1 MPLVKAQ
8 CENCNSILSVDST
21 KRAAICEFCGTPYVV
36 QDAINNYSTHI
47 EHLHANVVNIHTG
60 QSKQDLLK
68 NADKLFELAQFDR
81 AKKAY
86 EKVIEKYP
94 EEPQGWWGAYKVVL
108 SNFTYFH
115 ELADAYQQYAS
126 TAMKLHDYTDE
137 YHKLWEALVATYSK
151 ELHTRDNAD
160 YVWDSVSLKDIEL
173 MLYTSID
180 STKNPYLKQL
190 QAATFNNYYHA
201 FKAGKVSF
209 FNFGMYGMQWL
220 LEGRE
225 STWRPSYDSPWHETC
240 KLENIPILQKIF
252 DEGCQNAA
260 DLFPGNKLRNM
271 SFLKDYI
278 QYASTIS
285 EGRSFNRNLLAS
297 CIGAETK
304 EYMLHQASWIRW
316 DDTYRVVF
324 FLGKTIILE
333 RVELDFEYR
342 PPEISHFQIILTKNP
357 LSSTEIRQLA
367 TAQWK
372 KEKRCAHCGG
382 TLTRGLF
389 STKCDDCGQKKD
401 Y

>member
-1 MPLVKAQ
+1 
-8 CENCNSILSVDST
+8 
-21 KRAAICEFCGTPYVV
+21 
-36 QDAINNYSTHI
+36 
-47 EHLHANVVNIHTG
+47 
-60 QSKQDLLK
+60 
-68 NADKLFELAQFDR
+68 
-81 AKKAY
+81 
-86 EKVIEKYP
+86 
-94 EEPQGWWGAYKVVL
+94 
-108 SNFTYFH
+108 
-115 ELADAYQQYAS
+115 
-126 TAMKLHDYTDE
+126 MKLHDYTGE

-151 ELHTRDNAD
+151 ELHTRDNAAR
-160 YVWDSVSLKDIEL
+160 VWDSVSPKDIEL
-173 MLYTSID
+173 MLYTSIA
-180 STKNPYLKQL
+180 STGNPYLKQL
-190 QAATFNNYYHA
+190 QTATFNNYYHA

-209 FNFGMYGMQWL
+209 FNFGMYGMKWL

-225 STWRPSYDSPWHETC
+225 STWCPSYHSPWHETC

-271 SFLKDYI
+271 SFLKDHI
-278 QYASTIS
+278 QYASTTS
-285 EGRSFNRNLLAS
+285 KGWSFNLYSLAS
-297 CIGAETK
+297 CITDETK
-304 EYMLHQASWIRW
+304 EHMLLEVSWIRW

-333 RVELDFEYR
+333 RVELDSEYT
-342 PPEISHFQIILTKNP
+342 PPKKISRFQIILTKNP